1 VLQVGVQRTP
11 DPGVIGS
18 HNIRSNPPG
27 SKNVVL
33 DHVGSRALFALG
45 ERGQN
50 RILPRAPE
58 SIAELQVILA
68 FDLADT
74 DFFEICLILRANA
87 RNDLS
92 LESSG

>member
-1 VLQVGVQRTP
+1 
-11 DPGVIGS
+11 
-18 HNIRSNPPG
+18 
-27 SKNVVL
+27 VVL
-33 DHVGSRALFALG
+33 DDVGSRALFALG

-68 FDLADT
+68 FDLTDT
-74 DFFEICLILRANA
+74 DFSEIRLILRAKA

-92 LESSG
+92 LGVQSDGKLPSGCSRIPKPD

>member
-1 VLQVGVQRTP
+1 M
-11 DPGVIGS
+11 
-18 HNIRSNPPG
+18 
-27 SKNVVL
+27 VL
-33 DHVGSRALFALG
+33 DDVGSRALFALG

-68 FDLADT
+68 FDLTDT
-74 DFFEICLILRANA
+74 DFSEIRLILRSNA

-92 LESSG
+92 LGVQRMGSCLHVVLVFQNQIERETRQSGF